1 MDSIYIKYKKH
12 SEGPFSIEDLEE
24 MHLRRS
30 MQFSHHPHSHWKSK
44 AHFPE
49 IIAIYKQQQRR
60 KWKKWIPW
68 LVSIFIILCL
78 VPAFYYNLKQKD
90 TPIGVY
96 PQKQQVNE
104 TKPVPPTSIPK
115 KVKKKTK
122 KETRKDTPP
131 LTPIT
136 QISVSS
142 LPAENEAELN
152 ISSNETHKKYIRNH
166 ISEFIKT
173 NRSSF
178 FYNENTGIQEVSAV
192 VENMSEFVL
201 DELTIRADYLT
212 PEREPVYSEFI
223 VFENVAP
230 YRIIRKKA
238 PPKANC
244 RYVMFFIVSIKSKA
258 LSLYF
263 TPERA
268 SATNSDPFYYKP

>member
-1 MDSIYIKYKKH
+1 MNSIYIKYKKH
-12 SEGPFSIEDLEE
+12 SEGPFSIEELEE

-30 MQFSHHPHSHWKSK
+30 MLFSHHPHSHWKSK

-49 IIAIYKQQQRR
+49 IKAIYKHQQRKR
-60 KWKKWIPW
+60 WKKWMPW
-68 LVSIFIILCL
+68 LISIFIVICL
-78 VPAFYYNLKQKD
+78 IPAFYYGLKEKEIPETIPVQ
-90 TPIGVY
+90 P
-96 PQKQQVNE
+96 QQVE
-104 TKPVPPTSIPK
+104 DYKQVAPTSLP
-115 KVKKKTK
+115 KKTK
-122 KETRKDTPP
+122 GKAKKEAKKETSSLKPMS
-131 LTPIT
+131 

-142 LPAENEAELN
+142 LPAENDAELN
-152 ISSNETHKKYIRNH
+152 VSSNEAHKKYIRNH

-178 FYNENTGIQEVSAV
+178 FYNEGSGIQEVSAV

-230 YRIIRKKA
+230 YRVIRKKA
-238 PPKANC
+238 PAKANC
-244 RYVMFFIVSIKSKA
+244 RYVVFFIVSMKSKA
-258 LSLYF
+258 QSLYF

-268 SATNSDPFYYKP
+268 SAANSDPFYYKP